1 MWTFLS
7 FILITVTLKLASVL
21 GTKMGLNIGSDE
33 VALIPFRLLF
43 NRSELKIYT

>member
-33 VALIPFRLLF
+33 VALIPFRWLF
-43 NRSELKIYT
+43 